1 MMDAV
6 LKKIGE
12 IRLVPVVKIEDS
24 RNAVSL
30 GRALKEGNLP
40 IAEIT
45 YRTEAAEEA
54 IRILTTEFPEMLVG
68 AGTVLTL
75 DQVKSAV
82 GAGARFIVAPG
93 YNPKVVDYCIE
104 HSIIII
110 PGVNNSSQIE
120 RALENRLKVV

>member
-30 GRALKEGNLP
+30 GQALKEGNLP

-54 IRILTTEFPEMLVG
+54 IRILW
-68 AGTVLTL
+68 A
-75 DQVKSAV
+75 
-82 GAGARFIVAPG
+82 
-93 YNPKVVDYCIE
+93 
-104 HSIIII
+104 
-110 PGVNNSSQIE
+110 
-120 RALENRLKVV
+120 

>member
-24 RNAVSL
+24 RNAVRL
-30 GRALKEGNLP
+30 GQALKEGNLP

-54 IRILTTEFPEMLVG
+54 IRILW
-68 AGTVLTL
+68 A
-75 DQVKSAV
+75 
-82 GAGARFIVAPG
+82 
-93 YNPKVVDYCIE
+93 
-104 HSIIII
+104 
-110 PGVNNSSQIE
+110 
-120 RALENRLKVV
+120 